1 MANGRPSSLWAFTL
15 KHHIMANDSTLRGGF
30 EAKNDRAHL
39 AVSAAGRPLPI
50 RVTGIRCQPKKA
62 DEKKPPEKIRRFLYS
77 GGDEEDRTPDLRIAN
92 ATLSQLSY
100 VPERPKF

>member
-1 MANGRPSSLWAFTL
+1 
-15 KHHIMANDSTLRGGF
+15 MANDSTLRGGF

-77 GGDEEDRTPDLRIAN
+77 GGVWLTVCRLASRAYEQWCGLLRNGAEI
-92 ATLSQLSY
+92 
-100 VPERPKF
+100 P